1 MANAAKTG
9 NVLVLVETDGSG
21 APKST
26 AAALLGAAAAI
37 GTPVAVA
44 VTAPGQGPSL
54 AEQLGSLGAGQVYL
68 AESENAATEL
78 GTTIVGALS
87 AAAAA
92 YAATVVLVPNTND
105 SKTVAGRLAIVAG
118 GSVAAD
124 AVAVRYDEEG
134 QEVIVSH
141 SVFGGDF
148 TTESAADG
156 GLLIVTVRPGAIEA
170 RADAV
175 AAPQVEYVSVS
186 TAAAPGATILQATD
200 IPAQTGRPALRGAKA
215 VVSGGRGLASKE
227 NFALVE
233 QLADTLGA
241 AVGASRAAVDAGY
254 VPQSYQV
261 GQTGVSVTPQL
272 YVALGI
278 SGAIQH
284 RAGMQTSK
292 TIVAI
297 NQDGDAPIFEV
308 ADFGVVGDIF
318 SVVPQLIEEINARR
332 N

>member
-1 MANAAKTG
+1 MPNAAKTG
-9 NVLVLVETDGSG
+9 NVLVLVETDRRG
-21 APKST
+21 ASKST
-26 AAALLGAAAAI
+26 AAGLLGAAAAI

-44 VTAPGQGPSL
+44 VTAPGQGADL
-54 AEQLGSLGAGQVYL
+54 AKELGLLGAAHVYV
-68 AESENAATEL
+68 AESETAGTEL
-78 GTTIVGALS
+78 GTATVGALS
-87 AAAAA
+87 AAATEYGAA
-92 YAATVVLVPNTND
+92 VVLAPNTND
-105 SKTVAGRLAIVAG
+105 SRAASGRLAIVSG
-118 GSVAAD
+118 GSVAVD
-124 AVAVRYDEEG
+124 AVAVRWDEEG

-148 TTESAADG
+148 TTESAAEG
-156 GLLIVTVRPGAIEA
+156 GLLIVTVRPGVIEA
-170 RADAV
+170 RAEAV
-175 AAPQVEYVSVS
+175 AEPQVQFASVAS
-186 TAAAPGATILQATD
+186 TAAPGATIIEATD
-200 IPAQTGRPALRGAKA
+200 APVQSGRPALRGAKT

-227 NFALVE
+227 NFVLVE

-254 VPQSYQV
+254 VPQSHQV

-318 SVVPQLIEEINARR
+318 SVVPQLIEEIKARR